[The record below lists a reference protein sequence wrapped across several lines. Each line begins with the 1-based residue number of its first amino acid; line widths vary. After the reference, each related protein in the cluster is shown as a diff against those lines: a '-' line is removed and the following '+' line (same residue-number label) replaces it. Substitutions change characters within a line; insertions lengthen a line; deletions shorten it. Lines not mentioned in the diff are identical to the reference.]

1 MNESPNKEPVKKSW
15 LNRSTTGTVL
25 TPLVT
30 NSIALIVTF
39 IWAGSFITDI
49 LRSDYHPPTAIHVAF
64 MVVLG
69 SVFGLQIF
77 NGRDNR

>member
-1 MNESPNKEPVKKSW
+1 MDEPIGEKLPKKSW
-15 LNRSTTGTVL
+15 LNKSATGSVL

-49 LRSDYHPPTAIHVAF
+49 LRADYHPPTAIHVAF
-64 MVVLG
+64 MMVLG

-77 NGRDNR
+77 NGRDGK